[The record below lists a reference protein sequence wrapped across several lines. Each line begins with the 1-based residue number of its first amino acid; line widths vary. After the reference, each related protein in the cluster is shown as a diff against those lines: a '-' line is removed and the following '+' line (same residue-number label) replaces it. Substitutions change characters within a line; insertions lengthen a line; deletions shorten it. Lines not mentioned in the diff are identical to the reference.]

1 MMTQTRLAG
10 LNVRCY
16 FLPDSIPLLRGRR
29 KQTLPAFL
37 IYFCCSEASPAIPSH
52 SFALLIYRFG
62 ALFFAFMAKV
72 AINLSTGSI
81 QQEEIIVGIDLGTTN
96 SLVAYI
102 HPEGRRPVAIND
114 QGRGTIVPSVVH
126 FPGDDNDPIVGTD
139 AKQYLLTDPQN
150 TIYSVKRLLGKS
162 YRDLGE
168 HAGQLGYKIIDDNT
182 EGLVKI
188 RVGGHFYSP
197 IELSAEIL
205 KELRTRAEHALKT
218 PVNKAVITVPAYF
231 NDSQRQATRD
241 AGRLAGLEVLRI
253 VNEPTA
259 AALAYGIGLSPDEE
273 KTVAVY
279 DLGGGTFDISIL
291 RIQQGIFEVLSTN
304 GDTYLGGD
312 DFDRLVSEHWVQQ
325 YNLTSQLAAT
335 PDGQLKQQLRL
346 TAEQAKKHLSQHE
359 EFTADLPGA
368 DQVRLTKAE
377 FNDLIRPLV
386 ARTITACQQALTDAK
401 LPPSALDAVLLVG
414 GSTRV
419 PLVYDTVSE
428 FFQQPA
434 NSSLNPDEV
443 VALGAAIQADILGGN
458 RRDVLLLDVTPLTL
472 GIETLGGL
480 MDPIIPR
487 NSKIPTKAG
496 RQYTT
501 SVDGQVNLKISVYQ
515 GERDLVKEN
524 RKLAEFDLRGIPAMP
539 AGLPKVDVNFILNAD
554 GILKVEAL
562 ELRSNTHQAVEI
574 KPQYGL
580 TDEQV
585 EKMLMDSLTHARAD
599 VTARMVI
606 EARTVAEQMI
616 YQVERFVDKNSQ
628 YLTEDEITQTAASVE
643 NLKDALTTQDKDTI
657 LKAVDELESLT
668 SPFAER
674 VMNISIKQA
683 MTGRKIE

>member
-1 MMTQTRLAG
+1 
-10 LNVRCY
+10 
-16 FLPDSIPLLRGRR
+16 
-29 KQTLPAFL
+29 
-37 IYFCCSEASPAIPSH
+37 
-52 SFALLIYRFG
+52 
-62 ALFFAFMAKV
+62 MAKV

-102 HPEGRRPVAIND
+102 HPDGRHPLAIND

-126 FPGDDNDPIVGTD
+126 FPTDAPDPIVGTD
-139 AKQYLLTDPQN
+139 AKQYLLTEPQN

-168 HAGQLGYKIIDDNT
+168 HATQLGYKVIDDNS

-188 RVGGHFYSP
+188 RVADRFYSP

-205 KELRTRAEHALKT
+205 KELRARAEHALKT
-218 PVNKAVITVPAYF
+218 PVNRAVITVPAYF

-259 AALAYGIGLSPDEE
+259 AALAYGIGLSPDDE

-312 DFDRLVSEHWVQQ
+312 DLDRAISDYWTRE
-325 YNLTSQLAAT
+325 YQLATVLFENPIA
-335 PDGQLKQQLRL
+335 QQQLRL
-346 TAEQAKKHLSQHE
+346 LAEQAKRHLSSHDWFE
-359 EFTADLPGA
+359 AIFDDTTLP
-368 DQVRLTKAE
+368 LSKAK
-377 FNDLIRPLV
+377 FNELVRPLV
-386 ARTITACQQALTDAK
+386 ERTIASCRQALADAQ
-401 LPPSALDAVLLVG
+401 LEPQQLDAVLLVG

-419 PLVYDTVSE
+419 PLVYDSVSA

-434 NSSLNPDEV
+434 NNSLNPDEV
-443 VALGAAIQADILGGN
+443 VALGAAIQADILAGN

-539 AGLPKVDVNFILNAD
+539 AGLPKVDVNFLLNAD
-554 GILKVEAL
+554 GILQVEAI
-562 ELRSNTHQAVEI
+562 ELRSNTRQAVEI

-585 EKMLMDSLTHARAD
+585 EQMLMDSLTHARED
-599 VTARMVI
+599 VNARMVI
-606 EARTVAEQMI
+606 EARTVAEQML
-616 YQVERFVDKNSQ
+616 YQVERFVEKNSQ
-628 YLTEDEITQTAASVE
+628 YLTEDEITHTAAQTHVLRE
-643 NLKDALTTQDKDTI
+643 ALETNDKDTI

-683 MTGRKIE
+683 MTGKKIE

>member
-1 MMTQTRLAG
+1 
-10 LNVRCY
+10 
-16 FLPDSIPLLRGRR
+16 
-29 KQTLPAFL
+29 
-37 IYFCCSEASPAIPSH
+37 
-52 SFALLIYRFG
+52 
-62 ALFFAFMAKV
+62 MAKV

-102 HPEGRRPVAIND
+102 QPDTRQPRAIND

-126 FPGDDNDPIVGTD
+126 FPQGGEMPIVGTD
-139 AKQYLLTDPQN
+139 AKQYLLTDSEN

-162 YRDLGE
+162 YKDLGE
-168 HAGQLGYKIIDDNT
+168 HARELGYKVIDDNS

-188 RVGGHFYSP
+188 RVGDKFYSP

-205 KELRTRAEHALKT
+205 RELRARAEHALKT

-259 AALAYGIGLSPDEE
+259 AALAYGIGLSPEEE

-279 DLGGGTFDISIL
+279 DLGGGTFDVSIL

-312 DFDRLVSEHWVQQ
+312 DLDRAISDHWTATYSLADQLHNNGSLQQ
-325 YNLTSQLAAT
+325 E
-335 PDGQLKQQLRL
+335 LRL
-346 TAEQAKKHLSQHE
+346 LAESAKRYLSQHDD
-359 EFTADLPGA
+359 FAGNLGD
-368 DQVRLTKAE
+368 DVVVRLSKSE
-377 FNDLIRPLV
+377 FNQLVQPLV
-386 ARTITACQQALTDAK
+386 DRTITSCRQALTDAG
-401 LPPSALDAVLLVG
+401 LTPPDLDAVLLVG

-419 PLVYDTVSE
+419 PLVYDSVSE

-434 NSSLNPDEV
+434 NNSLNPDEV
-443 VALGAAIQADILGGN
+443 VALGAAIQADILAGN

-515 GERDLVKEN
+515 GERDLVQEN

-554 GILKVEAL
+554 GILKVEAI
-562 ELRSNTHQAVEI
+562 ELRSNTRQAVEI

-585 EKMLMDSLTHARAD
+585 EQMLMDSLTHARED
-599 VTARMVI
+599 VAARMVI
-606 EARTVAEQMI
+606 EARTVAEQML
-616 YQVERFVDKNSQ
+616 YQVERFVEKNQLHLS
-628 YLTEDEITQTAASVE
+628 EDEITQTAA
-643 NLKDALTTQDKDTI
+643 ATQRLRESLETRDKDTI
-657 LKAVDELESLT
+657 LKAVDELEALT
-668 SPFAER
+668 SPYAER

-683 MTGRKIE
+683 MAGKKIE

>member
-1 MMTQTRLAG
+1 
-10 LNVRCY
+10 
-16 FLPDSIPLLRGRR
+16 
-29 KQTLPAFL
+29 
-37 IYFCCSEASPAIPSH
+37 
-52 SFALLIYRFG
+52 
-62 ALFFAFMAKV
+62 MAKV

-102 HPEGRRPVAIND
+102 QPDTRQPRAIND
-114 QGRGTIVPSVVH
+114 QNRGTIVPSVVH
-126 FPGDDNDPIVGTD
+126 FPPGGEMPIVGTD
-139 AKQYLLTDPQN
+139 AKQYLLTDSEN

-162 YRDLGE
+162 YKDLGE
-168 HAGQLGYKIIDDNT
+168 HARELGYKVIDDNS

-188 RVGGHFYSP
+188 RVGDKFYSP

-205 KELRTRAEHALKT
+205 RELRTRAEHALKT

-259 AALAYGIGLSPDEE
+259 AALAYGIGLSPDDE

-279 DLGGGTFDISIL
+279 DLGGGTFDVSIL

-312 DFDRLVSEHWVQQ
+312 DLDRAIYDHWASE
-325 YNLTSQLAAT
+325 YQLSTLLFQSAET
-335 PDGQLKQQLRL
+335 QQQLRL
-346 TAEQAKKHLSQHE
+346 LAEEAKKQLSQHE
-359 EFTADLPGA
+359 SFEADFNGTILP
-368 DQVRLTKAE
+368 LSKAK
-377 FNDLIRPLV
+377 FNELIEPMV
-386 ARTITACQQALTDAK
+386 TRTLSSCRQALTDAQ
-401 LPPSALDAVLLVG
+401 LTPQDLDAVLLVG

-419 PLVYDTVSE
+419 PLVYEAVSA

-434 NSSLNPDEV
+434 NNSLDPDEV
-443 VALGAAIQADILGGN
+443 VALGAAIQADILAGN

-515 GERDLVKEN
+515 GERDLVSEN

-539 AGLPKVDVNFILNAD
+539 AGMPKVDVNFILNAD
-554 GILKVEAL
+554 GILKVEAV
-562 ELRSNTHQAVEI
+562 ELRSNTRQAVEI

-585 EKMLMDSLTHARAD
+585 EQMLMDSLTHARSD
-599 VTARMVI
+599 VAARMVI

-616 YQVERFVDKNSQ
+616 YQVERFVEKNQ
-628 YLTEDEITQTAASVE
+628 LHLTEDEITHTAA
-643 NLKDALTTQDKDTI
+643 ATQRLRESLETRDKDTI
-657 LKAVDELESLT
+657 LKAVDELEALT
-668 SPFAER
+668 SPYAER

-683 MTGRKIE
+683 MTGKKIE

>member
-1 MMTQTRLAG
+1 
-10 LNVRCY
+10 
-16 FLPDSIPLLRGRR
+16 
-29 KQTLPAFL
+29 
-37 IYFCCSEASPAIPSH
+37 
-52 SFALLIYRFG
+52 
-62 ALFFAFMAKV
+62 MAKV

-102 HPEGRRPVAIND
+102 HPENRQPVAIND

-126 FPGDDNDPIVGTD
+126 FPADDADPIVGGD

-162 YRDLGE
+162 YRDVGE
-168 HAGQLGYKIIDDNT
+168 HAGNFGYKIIDDNS
-182 EGLVKI
+182 EGLVKV
-188 RVGGHFYSP
+188 RVGDRFYSP
-197 IELSAEIL
+197 IDLSAEIL
-205 KELRTRAEHALKT
+205 KELRARAEHALKT
-218 PVNKAVITVPAYF
+218 PVNRAVITVPAYF

-259 AALAYGIGLSPDEE
+259 AALAYGIGLSPDDE

-312 DFDRLVSEHWVQQ
+312 DLDRAIIDYWSSEYQLSTLLFDNGSAQQ
-325 YNLTSQLAAT
+325 E
-335 PDGQLKQQLRL
+335 LRL
-346 TAEQAKKHLSQHE
+346 LAEEAKKHLSQHE
-359 EFTADLPGA
+359 EFSAAFGGTTLP
-368 DQVRLTKAE
+368 LSKAKLNE
-377 FNDLIRPLV
+377 LIQPLV
-386 ARTITACQQALTDAK
+386 QRTMDSCRRALADAK
-401 LPPSALDAVLLVG
+401 LTPKDLDAVLLVG

-434 NSSLNPDEV
+434 NNSLNPDEV
-443 VALGAAIQADILGGN
+443 VALGAAIQADILAGN

-554 GILKVEAL
+554 GILKVEAI
-562 ELRSNTHQAVEI
+562 ELRSNTRQAVEI

-585 EKMLMDSLTHARAD
+585 EQMLMDSLTHARED
-599 VTARMVI
+599 VAARMVI

-616 YQVERFVDKNSQ
+616 YQVERFVAKNAEH
-628 YLTEDEITQTAASVE
+628 LTEEEVAQTAAQTQK
-643 NLKDALTTQDKDTI
+643 LKEALASNDKDTI

-683 MTGRKIE
+683 MTGKKIE

>member
-1 MMTQTRLAG
+1 
-10 LNVRCY
+10 
-16 FLPDSIPLLRGRR
+16 
-29 KQTLPAFL
+29 
-37 IYFCCSEASPAIPSH
+37 
-52 SFALLIYRFG
+52 
-62 ALFFAFMAKV
+62 MAKV

-102 HPEGRRPVAIND
+102 HPDGRQPVAIND
-114 QGRGTIVPSVVH
+114 LDRGTIVPSVVH
-126 FPGDDNDPIVGTD
+126 FPTGSAEPIVGTE
-139 AKQYLLTDPQN
+139 AKDYLLTDPQN

-162 YRDLGE
+162 YQDLGG
-168 HAGQLGYKIIDDNT
+168 HAADLGYKVIDDNS

-188 RVGGHFYSP
+188 RVGDRFYSP

-218 PVNKAVITVPAYF
+218 PVNRAVITVPAYF

-279 DLGGGTFDISIL
+279 DLGGGTFDVSIL

-312 DFDRLVSEHWVQQ
+312 DLDRAIIDYWTGEYQLSAYLYDNGSAQQ
-325 YNLTSQLAAT
+325 E
-335 PDGQLKQQLRL
+335 LRL
-346 TAEQAKKHLSQHE
+346 LAESAKKHLSQHA
-359 EFTADLPGA
+359 EFTADFGGTALP
-368 DQVRLTKAE
+368 LTKAK
-377 FNDLIRPLV
+377 FNELIGPLV
-386 ARTITACQQALTDAK
+386 ARTIDSCRLALADAQLTPK
-401 LPPSALDAVLLVG
+401 DLDAVLLVG

-419 PLVYDTVSE
+419 PLVYDAVSE

-443 VALGAAIQADILGGN
+443 VALGAAIQADILAGN

-480 MDPIIPR
+480 MDSIIPR

-539 AGLPKVDVNFILNAD
+539 AGLPKVDVNFLLNAD
-554 GILKVEAL
+554 GILQVEAI
-562 ELRSNTHQAVEI
+562 ELRSNTRQAVEI

-585 EKMLMDSLTHARAD
+585 EQMLMDSLTHARAD

-628 YLTEDEITQTAASVE
+628 YLTEEEITQTAAQTQ
-643 NLKDALTTQDKDTI
+643 ALREALETGDKDTI
-657 LKAVDELESLT
+657 LGAVDKLEELT

-683 MTGRKIE
+683 MAGKKIE

>member
-1 MMTQTRLAG
+1 
-10 LNVRCY
+10 
-16 FLPDSIPLLRGRR
+16 
-29 KQTLPAFL
+29 
-37 IYFCCSEASPAIPSH
+37 
-52 SFALLIYRFG
+52 
-62 ALFFAFMAKV
+62 MAKV

-102 HPEGRRPVAIND
+102 QPDTRQPRPIND

-126 FPGDDNDPIVGTD
+126 FPAGGETPIVGTD
-139 AKQYLLTDPQN
+139 AKQYLLTDSEN

-162 YRDLGE
+162 YKDLGE
-168 HAGQLGYKIIDDNT
+168 HARELGYKVIDDNS

-188 RVGGHFYSP
+188 RVGDKFYSP

-205 KELRTRAEHALKT
+205 KELRARAEHALKT
-218 PVNKAVITVPAYF
+218 PVNRAVITVPAYF

-279 DLGGGTFDISIL
+279 DLGGGTFDVSIL

-312 DFDRLVSEHWVQQ
+312 DIDHAIYEYWAAE
-325 YNLTSQLAAT
+325 YQLATALFQS
-335 PDGQLKQQLRL
+335 PEKQQQLRL
-346 TAEQAKKHLSQHE
+346 LSEEAKIQLSRNE
-359 EFTADLPGA
+359 SFEADFNGTLLP
-368 DQVRLTKAE
+368 LSKAK
-377 FNDLIRPLV
+377 FNELAGPLV
-386 ARTITACQQALTDAK
+386 ERTLDSCRQALADAK
-401 LPPSALDAVLLVG
+401 LTPADLDAVLLVG

-419 PLVYDTVSE
+419 PLVHDSVSA

-434 NSSLNPDEV
+434 NNSLNPDEV
-443 VALGAAIQADILGGN
+443 VALGAAIQADILAGN

-515 GERDLVKEN
+515 GERDLVQEN

-554 GILKVEAL
+554 GILKVEAI
-562 ELRSNTHQAVEI
+562 ELRSNTRQAVEI

-585 EKMLMDSLTHARAD
+585 EQMLMDSLTHARED
-599 VTARMVI
+599 VAARMVI
-606 EARTVAEQMI
+606 EARTVAEQML
-616 YQVERFVDKNSQ
+616 YQVERFVQKNQ
-628 YLTEDEITQTAASVE
+628 LHLTEDEITQTAA
-643 NLKDALTTQDKDTI
+643 ATQRLRESLETRDKDTI
-657 LKAVDELESLT
+657 LKAVDELEALT
-668 SPFAER
+668 SPYAER

-683 MTGRKIE
+683 MTGKKIE